1 MYRMKIHYVIALV
14 ASLLIFN
21 KPAGAQLKKNGVYT
35 ELGGAS
41 LLAGVNYER
50 KLLRKYNLYATGGL
64 GVYGKYLT
72 VPMGMRY
79 VFPVWKDRVC
89 VDLSAQTTYNEHER
103 MFLYA
108 LYKLSPDWRDTKCY
122 NESAMLCARYYTKQH
137 FFVSAGLGAVN
148 TDIDVLPQLVLRLGK
163 AF

>member
-1 MYRMKIHYVIALV
+1 MKILFAAIITATLF
-14 ASLLIFN
+14 AIP
-21 KPAGAQLKKNGVYT
+21 KPSMAQLKKNGVYT

-50 KLLRKYNLYATGGL
+50 KLLRKYNLYATAGL

-108 LYKLSPDWRDTKCY
+108 LYKLPLDWQDTKCY
-122 NESAMLCARYYTKQH
+122 NESALLSARYYTKQH
-137 FFVSAGLGAVN
+137 FFVSAGLGVVN
-148 TDIDVLPQLVLRLGK
+148 TDVDVLPQLVLRLGK